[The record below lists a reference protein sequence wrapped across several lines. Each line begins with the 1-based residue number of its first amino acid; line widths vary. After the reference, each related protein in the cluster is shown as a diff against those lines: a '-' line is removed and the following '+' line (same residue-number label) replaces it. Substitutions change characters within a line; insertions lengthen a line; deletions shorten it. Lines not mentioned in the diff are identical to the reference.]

1 MMGIY
6 YIKNLTIIDFVTVE
20 IINELIKESI

>member
-1 MMGIY
+1 MMSIY